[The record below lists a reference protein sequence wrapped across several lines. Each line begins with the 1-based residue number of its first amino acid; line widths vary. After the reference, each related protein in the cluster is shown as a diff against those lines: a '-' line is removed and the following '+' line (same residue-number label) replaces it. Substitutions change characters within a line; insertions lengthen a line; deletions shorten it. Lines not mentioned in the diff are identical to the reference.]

1 MPIIRIRKVLRK
13 TKGTSFTMGMAASQA
28 RLLTITARLADNELR
43 SQTINN
49 AKMRLSTQSSQ
60 ASENYINA
68 LNNATMKFSNYDVN
82 GEAVSQNLTFNALT
96 AYSSYN
102 TQYGLSNA
110 SGQLLVSESEAAMFK
125 NAGGNLNKYLQA
137 HGLEYTTTYF
147 ENVGA
152 MKNDAY
158 PSPFNNISVE
168 DLKSYYEQYSSFESS
183 LELQNFQESY
193 KDFVKE
199 TVNLNKAVSTA
210 MKSYFVNSPVDT
222 LNLGLDGDNITV
234 GNTYTITSSSIQA
247 FKDAFQGSNSN
258 NYNIDK
264 LKNEGLISETDYNSL
279 KAKID
284 NIKYTER
291 TMHNAD
297 GSDTDI
303 SGIQRADAIDLSAAE
318 DKDAGTITYTIDGD
332 VKIVVDKSTGKVKSC
347 EYTTGGQTTSESETN
362 SRTLGYAVKET
373 SIDKAIE
380 DGVSFK
386 DFVNNLYYNETID
399 SENSNSFF
407 SLTGD
412 GTEDSPYQVFEG
424 GIYNSTD
431 ASEVKKYYNDLA
443 DDIINS
449 IMNTV
454 NKEKFAQ
461 ILIDKAGTSNE
472 LDAMGIDLSAYI
484 PGLENVTL
492 AQQLTNYQTAK
503 DTFLDTIFDSTSKNQ
518 VVEDLQS
525 NKVISYIDENGETKQ
540 VTVTPENLTDIDFI
554 LQYLKQANLTQSE
567 SFNTI
572 IKEHIVETMIENNGT
587 PKYAWVD
594 SNDTSNKDNAD
605 TKAQWYTNMFKRMQQ
620 GYKAIENGLA
630 SSSQWMEYALESGI
644 VTLEQVDKSYNW
656 NSLDYKSCTKITEET
671 DDAAV
676 TKAEAEYNRAMNDI
690 EAKDNIY
697 DIELKNIDT
706 EHTSLQTEYDS
717 IKNVISKNIDRTFK
731 FNQSA

>member
-1 MPIIRIRKVLRK
+1 
-13 TKGTSFTMGMAASQA
+13 MGMAASQA

-102 TQYGLSNA
+102 TQYGLANA

-147 ENVGA
+147 ENIGA

-158 PSPFNNISVE
+158 PTPFNNISVE

-183 LELQNFQESY
+183 LELQNFQSSY
-193 KDFVKE
+193 KAFIKE
-199 TVNLNKAVSTA
+199 TANLNKAVSTA
-210 MKSYFVNSPVDT
+210 LKSYLVNSPVDT

-234 GNTYTITSSSIQA
+234 GNTYTITSSSIEA
-247 FKDAFQGSNSN
+247 FKNAFKGTNSN

-264 LKNEGLISETDYNSL
+264 LKNDGLISETDYKSL
-279 KAKID
+279 EAKIN

-297 GSDTDI
+297 GSDSEI
-303 SGIQRADAIDLSAAE
+303 KGIQRADAIDLSSTE

-332 VKIVVDKSTGKVKSC
+332 IQIVVDKATGNVKSC
-347 EYTTGGQTTSESETN
+347 EYTSGGQTSSESKTNEEGSIETTS
-362 SRTLGYAVKET
+362 SRTLGYAVNGT

-386 DFVNNLYYNETID
+386 NFVNNLYYNETVD
-399 SENSNSFF
+399 SETSNSFF

-412 GTEDSPYQVFEG
+412 GTEESPYQAFEG

-431 ASEVKKYYNDLA
+431 VSEVKKYYNDLA

-449 IMNTV
+449 IMNSI

-461 ILIDKAGTSNE
+461 ILIDKAGKSNE
-472 LDAMGIDLSAYI
+472 LKDMGIDLKAYI

-503 DTFLDTIFDSTSKNQ
+503 DTFLDTIFDGESKNQ

-525 NKVISYIDENGETKQ
+525 NKVISYIDENGNEQK

-554 LQYLKQANLTQSE
+554 LQYLKQSNLTQSN

-572 IKEHIVETMIENNGT
+572 IKQHIVETMIENNGT
-587 PKYAWVD
+587 PKYAWVV
-594 SNDTSNKDNAD
+594 SNDTSNKDNAN
-605 TKAQWYTNMFKRMQQ
+605 TKAQWYTNLFKRMQQ

-706 EHTSLQTEYDS
+706 EHTSLQTEYDV
-717 IKNVISKNIDRTFK
+717 IKGVISKNIDRTFK

>member
-1 MPIIRIRKVLRK
+1 
-13 TKGTSFTMGMAASQA
+13 MGMAASQA

-102 TQYGLSNA
+102 TQYGLANA

-147 ENVGA
+147 ENIGA

-158 PSPFNNISVE
+158 PTPFNNISVE

-183 LELQNFQESY
+183 LELQNFQSSY
-193 KDFVKE
+193 KAFIKE
-199 TVNLNKAVSTA
+199 TANLNKAVSTA
-210 MKSYFVNSPVDT
+210 LKSYLVNSPVDT

-234 GNTYTITSSSIQA
+234 GNTYTITSSSIEA
-247 FKDAFQGSNSN
+247 FKNAFKGTNSN
-258 NYNIDK
+258 NYNIGK
-264 LKNEGLISETDYNSL
+264 LKNEGLISETDYKSL
-279 KAKID
+279 EAKI
-284 NIKYTER
+284 NSINYTER
-291 TMHNAD
+291 TMYNAD
-297 GSDTDI
+297 GSDPKTI

-318 DKDAGTITYTIDGD
+318 DTKAGTITYTIDGD

-347 EYTTGGQTTSESETN
+347 EYTTGGQTASESETN
-362 SRTLGYAVKET
+362 SRTLGYAGEEK
-373 SIDKAIE
+373 SIDDAIKKE
-380 DGVSFK
+380 NGVSFK
-386 DFVNNLYYNETID
+386 DFVNNLYYTETVD
-399 SENSNSFF
+399 SETSNSFF

-412 GTEDSPYQVFEG
+412 GTEESPYQAFEG
-424 GIYNSTD
+424 GIVNSTD
-431 ASEVKKYYNDLA
+431 TSKVKEFYNDLA

-449 IMNTV
+449 IMNSV

-461 ILIDKAGTSNE
+461 ILIDKAGKSNDGKYNE
-472 LDAMGIDLSAYI
+472 LKDMGIDLKAYI

-503 DTFLDTIFDSTSKNQ
+503 DTFLDTIFDSESKNQ

-525 NKVISYIDENGETKQ
+525 NKVISYIDENGKEQK

-554 LQYLKQANLTQSE
+554 LQYLKQSNLTQSN

-572 IKEHIVETMIENNGT
+572 IKQHIVETMIENNGT

-605 TKAQWYTNMFKRMQQ
+605 TKAQWYTNLFKRMQQ

-706 EHTSLQTEYDS
+706 EHTSLQTEYDV
-717 IKNVISKNIDRTFK
+717 IKGVISKNIDRTFK

>member
-1 MPIIRIRKVLRK
+1 
-13 TKGTSFTMGMAASQA
+13 MGMAASQA

-102 TQYGLSNA
+102 TQYGLANA

-147 ENVGA
+147 ENIGA

-158 PSPFNNISVE
+158 PTPFNNISVE

-183 LELQNFQESY
+183 LELQNFQSSY
-193 KDFVKE
+193 KAFIKE
-199 TVNLNKAVSTA
+199 TANLNKAVSTA
-210 MKSYFVNSPVDT
+210 LKSYLVNSPVDT

-234 GNTYTITSSSIQA
+234 GNTYTITSSSIESFKNA
-247 FKDAFQGSNSN
+247 FIGTNSN

-264 LKNEGLISETDYNSL
+264 LKNEGLISETDYKSL
-279 KAKID
+279 EAKIN

-297 GSDTDI
+297 GSDSEI
-303 SGIQRADAIDLSAAE
+303 KGIQRADAIDLSSTE

-332 VKIVVDKSTGKVKSC
+332 IQIVVDKATGNVKSC
-347 EYTTGGQTTSESETN
+347 EYTTGGQTSSESKTNEEGSIETTS
-362 SRTLGYAVKET
+362 SRTLGYAVNGT

-386 DFVNNLYYNETID
+386 NFVNNLYYNETVD
-399 SENSNSFF
+399 SETSNSFF

-412 GTEDSPYQVFEG
+412 GTEESPYQAFEG

-431 ASEVKKYYNDLA
+431 ASEVKKYYDDLA

-449 IMNTV
+449 IMNSI

-461 ILIDKAGTSNE
+461 ILIDKAGNSNE
-472 LDAMGIDLSAYI
+472 LEDMGIDLKAYI

-492 AQQLTNYQTAK
+492 AQQLRNYQTAK
-503 DTFLDTIFDSTSKNQ
+503 DTFLNTIFDGESKNQ

-525 NKVISYIDENGETKQ
+525 NKVISYIDENGKEQK

-554 LQYLKQANLTQSE
+554 LQYLKQSNLTQSN

-572 IKEHIVETMIENNGT
+572 IKQHIVETMIENNGT

-594 SNDTSNKDNAD
+594 SNDTSNKDNAN
-605 TKAQWYTNMFKRMQQ
+605 TKAQWYTNLFKRMQQ

-676 TKAEAEYNRAMNDI
+676 TKAEAEYNRTMNDI

-706 EHTSLQTEYDS
+706 EHTSLQTEYDV
-717 IKNVISKNIDRTFK
+717 IKGVISKNIDRTFK

>member
-1 MPIIRIRKVLRK
+1 
-13 TKGTSFTMGMAASQA
+13 MGMAASQA

-102 TQYGLSNA
+102 TQYGLANA

-147 ENVGA
+147 ENIGA

-158 PSPFNNISVE
+158 PTPFNNISVE

-183 LELQNFQESY
+183 LELQNFQSSY
-193 KDFVKE
+193 KAFIKE
-199 TVNLNKAVSTA
+199 TANLNKAVSTA
-210 MKSYFVNSPVDT
+210 LKSYLVNSPVDT

-234 GNTYTITSSSIQA
+234 GNTYTITSSSIEA
-247 FKDAFQGSNSN
+247 FKNAFKGTNSN

-264 LKNEGLISETDYNSL
+264 LKNDGLISETDYKSL
-279 KAKID
+279 EAKIKSI
-284 NIKYTER
+284 NYTER

-297 GSDTDI
+297 GSDSEI
-303 SGIQRADAIDLSAAE
+303 KGIQRADAIDLSSTE

-332 VKIVVDKSTGKVKSC
+332 IQIVVDKATGNVRSC
-347 EYTTGGQTTSESETN
+347 EYTTGGQSSSESKTNEEGAIETTS
-362 SRTLGYAVKET
+362 SRTLGYAVNGT

-386 DFVNNLYYNETID
+386 NFVNNLYYNETVD
-399 SENSNSFF
+399 SETSNSFF

-412 GTEDSPYQVFEG
+412 GTEESPYQAFEG

-449 IMNTV
+449 IMNSI

-461 ILIDKAGTSNE
+461 ILIDKAGKSNE
-472 LDAMGIDLSAYI
+472 LKDMGIDLKAYI

-503 DTFLDTIFDSTSKNQ
+503 DTFLDTIFDGESKNQ

-525 NKVISYIDENGETKQ
+525 NKVISYIDENGETKK

-554 LQYLKQANLTQSE
+554 LQYLKQSNLTQSN

-572 IKEHIVETMIENNGT
+572 IKQHIVETMIKNNGT

-594 SNDTSNKDNAD
+594 SNDTSNKDNAN
-605 TKAQWYTNMFKRMQQ
+605 TKAQWYTNLFKRMQQ

-630 SSSQWMEYALESGI
+630 TSSQWMEYALESGI

-706 EHTSLQTEYDS
+706 EHTSLQTEYDV
-717 IKNVISKNIDRTFK
+717 IKGVISKNIDRTFK

>member
-1 MPIIRIRKVLRK
+1 
-13 TKGTSFTMGMAASQA
+13 MGMAASQA

-102 TQYGLSNA
+102 TQYGLANA

-147 ENVGA
+147 ENIGA

-158 PSPFNNISVE
+158 PTPFNNISVE

-183 LELQNFQESY
+183 LELQNFQSSY
-193 KDFVKE
+193 KDFIKE
-199 TVNLNKAVSTA
+199 TANLNKAVSTA
-210 MKSYFVNSPVDT
+210 LKSYLVNGTDS
-222 LNLGLDGDNITV
+222 LDLVVKNDD
-234 GNTYTITSSSIQA
+234 IQFNVPDEAPIKFGINKDDIESFKNA
-247 FKDAFQGSNSN
+247 FKGTNSN
-258 NYNIDK
+258 NYNIVK
-264 LKNEGLISETDYNSL
+264 LKNEGLISETDYKSL
-279 KAKID
+279 KAKIN

-291 TMHNAD
+291 TMHNA
-297 GSDTDI
+297 GDTDPTTVK
-303 SGIQRADAIDLSAAE
+303 GIQRADAIDLSAAE
-318 DKDAGTITYTIDGD
+318 DTKAGTITYTIDGD

-347 EYTTGGQTTSESETN
+347 EYTTGGQTVSESDTN
-362 SRTLGYAVKET
+362 KRTLGYAGEEK
-373 SIDKAIE
+373 SIDDAIKKE
-380 DGVSFK
+380 NGVSFK
-386 DFVNNLYYNETID
+386 DFVNNLYYTETVD
-399 SENSNSFF
+399 SETSNSFF

-412 GTEDSPYQVFEG
+412 GTEESPYQAFEG
-424 GIYNSTD
+424 GIVNSTD
-431 ASEVKKYYNDLA
+431 TSKVKEFYNDLA
-443 DDIINS
+443 DEIINS
-449 IMNTV
+449 IMNSV

-461 ILIDKAGTSNE
+461 ILIDKAGKSNDGKYNE
-472 LDAMGIDLSAYI
+472 LKDMGIDLKAYI

-503 DTFLDTIFDSTSKNQ
+503 DTFLDTIFDSESKNQ

-554 LQYLKQANLTQSE
+554 LQYLKQSNLTQSN

-572 IKEHIVETMIENNGT
+572 IKQHIVETMIENNGT

-605 TKAQWYTNMFKRMQQ
+605 TKAQWYTNLFKRMQQ

-706 EHTSLQTEYDS
+706 EHTSLQTEYDV
-717 IKNVISKNIDRTFK
+717 IKGVISKNIDRTFK

>member
-1 MPIIRIRKVLRK
+1 
-13 TKGTSFTMGMAASQA
+13 MGMAASQA

-102 TQYGLSNA
+102 TQYGLANA

-147 ENVGA
+147 ENIGA

-158 PSPFNNISVE
+158 PTPFNNISVE

-183 LELQNFQESY
+183 LELQNFQSSY
-193 KDFVKE
+193 KDFIKE
-199 TVNLNKAVSTA
+199 TANLNKAVSTA

-222 LNLGLDGDNITV
+222 LNLGLDKDNNLTV
-234 GNTYTITSSSIQA
+234 GNTYTITSSSIDA
-247 FKDAFQGSNSN
+247 FKNAFIGTNSN
-258 NYNIDK
+258 NYNIVK
-264 LKNEGLISETDYNSL
+264 LKNEGLISETDYKSL
-279 KAKID
+279 EAKIN

-291 TMHNAD
+291 TMHTAD
-297 GSDTDI
+297 GDDVDVN
-303 SGIQRADAIDLSAAE
+303 GIQRADAIDLSAAE
-318 DKDAGTITYTIDGD
+318 DTKSGTITYTIDGD
-332 VKIVVDKSTGKVKSC
+332 IQIVVDKSTGKVKSC
-347 EYTTGGQTTSESETN
+347 EYTTGGQTVSESDTN
-362 SRTLGYAVKET
+362 KRTLGYAGEEK
-373 SIDKAIE
+373 SIDDAIKKE
-380 DGVSFK
+380 NGVSFK
-386 DFVNNLYYNETID
+386 DFVNNLYYTETVD
-399 SENSNSFF
+399 SETSNSFF

-412 GTEDSPYQVFEG
+412 GTEESPYQAFEG
-424 GIYNSTD
+424 GIVNSTD
-431 ASEVKKYYNDLA
+431 TSKVKEFYKDLA

-449 IMNTV
+449 IMNSV

-461 ILIDKAGTSNE
+461 ILIDKAGKSTDGKYNE
-472 LDAMGIDLSAYI
+472 LKDMGIDLKAYI

-503 DTFLDTIFDSTSKNQ
+503 DTFLDTIFDSESKNQ

-554 LQYLKQANLTQSE
+554 LQYLKQSNLTQSN

-572 IKEHIVETMIENNGT
+572 IKQHIVETMIENNGT

-594 SNDTSNKDNAD
+594 SNDTSNKDNAN
-605 TKAQWYTNMFKRMQQ
+605 TKAQWYTNLFKRMQQ

-676 TKAEAEYNRAMNDI
+676 TKAEAEYNRTMNDI

-706 EHTSLQTEYDS
+706 EHTSLQTEYDV
-717 IKNVISKNIDRTFK
+717 IKGVISKNIDRTFK

>member
-1 MPIIRIRKVLRK
+1 
-13 TKGTSFTMGMAASQA
+13 MGMAASQA

-102 TQYGLSNA
+102 TQYGLANA

-147 ENVGA
+147 ENIGA

-158 PSPFNNISVE
+158 PTPFNNISVE

-183 LELQNFQESY
+183 LELQNFQSSY
-193 KDFVKE
+193 KAFIKE
-199 TVNLNKAVSTA
+199 TANLNKAVSTA
-210 MKSYFVNSPVDT
+210 LKSYLVNSPVDT

-234 GNTYTITSSSIQA
+234 GNTYTITSSSIEA
-247 FKDAFQGSNSN
+247 FKNAFKGTNSN
-258 NYNIDK
+258 NYNIVK
-264 LKNEGLISETDYNSL
+264 LKNEGLISETDYKSL
-279 KAKID
+279 EAKIN
-284 NIKYTER
+284 NIKYSSR

-297 GSDTDI
+297 GTDTTVN
-303 SGIQRADAIDLSAAE
+303 GIQRADAIDLSAAE
-318 DKDAGTITYTIDGD
+318 DTTAGTITYTIDGD

-347 EYTTGGQTTSESETN
+347 EYTTGGQTSSESETN
-362 SRTLGYAVKET
+362 SRTLGYAGEEK
-373 SIDKAIE
+373 SIDDAIKKE
-380 DGVSFK
+380 NGVSFK
-386 DFVNNLYYNETID
+386 DFVNNLYYTETVD
-399 SENSNSFF
+399 SETSNSFF

-412 GTEDSPYQVFEG
+412 GTEESPYQAFEG
-424 GIYNSTD
+424 GIVNSTD
-431 ASEVKKYYNDLA
+431 TSKVKEFYNDLA

-449 IMNTV
+449 IMNSV

-461 ILIDKAGTSNE
+461 ILIDKAGKSNDGKYNE
-472 LDAMGIDLSAYI
+472 LKDMGIDLKAYI

-503 DTFLDTIFDSTSKNQ
+503 DTFLDTIFDSESKNQ

-554 LQYLKQANLTQSE
+554 LQYLKQSNLTQSN

-572 IKEHIVETMIENNGT
+572 IKQHIVETMIENNGT

-594 SNDTSNKDNAD
+594 SNDTSNKDNAN
-605 TKAQWYTNMFKRMQQ
+605 TKAQWYTNLFKRMQQ

-706 EHTSLQTEYDS
+706 EHTSLQTEYDV
-717 IKNVISKNIDRTFK
+717 IKGVISKNIDRTFK

>member
-1 MPIIRIRKVLRK
+1 
-13 TKGTSFTMGMAASQA
+13 MGMAASQA

-43 SQTINN
+43 SQAINN

-102 TQYGLSNA
+102 TQYGLANA

-147 ENVGA
+147 ENIGA

-158 PSPFNNISVE
+158 PTPFNNISVE

-183 LELQNFQESY
+183 LELQNFQSSY
-193 KDFVKE
+193 KAFIKE
-199 TVNLNKAVSTA
+199 TANLNKAVSTA
-210 MKSYFVNSPVDT
+210 LKSYLVNSPVDT

-234 GNTYTITSSSIQA
+234 GNTYTITSSSIEA
-247 FKDAFQGSNSN
+247 FKNAFKGTNSN
-258 NYNIDK
+258 NYNIVK
-264 LKNEGLISETDYNSL
+264 LKNEGLISETDYKSL
-279 KAKID
+279 EAKIN
-284 NIKYTER
+284 NIKYSSR

-297 GSDTDI
+297 GTDTTVN
-303 SGIQRADAIDLSAAE
+303 GIQRADAIDLSAAE
-318 DKDAGTITYTIDGD
+318 DTTAGTITYTIDGD

-347 EYTTGGQTTSESETN
+347 EYTTGGQTASESETN
-362 SRTLGYAVKET
+362 SRTLGYAGEEK
-373 SIDKAIE
+373 SIDDAIKKE
-380 DGVSFK
+380 NGVSFK
-386 DFVNNLYYNETID
+386 DFVNNLYYTETVD
-399 SENSNSFF
+399 SETSNSFF

-412 GTEDSPYQVFEG
+412 GTEESPYQAFEG
-424 GIYNSTD
+424 GIVNSTD
-431 ASEVKKYYNDLA
+431 TSKVKEFYNDLA

-449 IMNTV
+449 IMNSV

-461 ILIDKAGTSNE
+461 ILIDKAGKSNDGKYNE
-472 LDAMGIDLSAYI
+472 LKDMGIDLKAYI

-503 DTFLDTIFDSTSKNQ
+503 DTFLDTIFDSESKNQ

-554 LQYLKQANLTQSE
+554 LQYLKQSNLTQSN

-572 IKEHIVETMIENNGT
+572 IKQHIVETMIENNGT

-605 TKAQWYTNMFKRMQQ
+605 TKAQWYTNLFKRMQQ

-706 EHTSLQTEYDS
+706 EHTSLQTEYDV
-717 IKNVISKNIDRTFK
+717 IKGVISKNIDRTFK

>member
-1 MPIIRIRKVLRK
+1 
-13 TKGTSFTMGMAASQA
+13 MGMAASQA

-102 TQYGLSNA
+102 TQYGLANA

-183 LELQNFQESY
+183 LELQNFQSSY

-199 TVNLNKAVSTA
+199 TANLNKAVSTA
-210 MKSYFVNSPVDT
+210 LKSYLVNGTDS
-222 LNLGLDGDNITV
+222 LDLVVKNDD
-234 GNTYTITSSSIQA
+234 IQFNVPDEAPIKFGINKDDIESFKNA
-247 FKDAFQGSNSN
+247 FKGTNSN
-258 NYNIDK
+258 NYNIVK
-264 LKNEGLISETDYNSL
+264 LKNEGLISETDYKSL
-279 KAKID
+279 EAKIN
-284 NIKYTER
+284 NIKYSSR

-297 GSDTDI
+297 GTDPTVN
-303 SGIQRADAIDLSAAE
+303 GIQRADAIDLSAAE
-318 DKDAGTITYTIDGD
+318 DTTAGTITYTIDGD

-347 EYTTGGQTTSESETN
+347 EYTTGGQTASESETN
-362 SRTLGYAVKET
+362 SRTLGYAGEEK
-373 SIDKAIE
+373 SIDDAIKKE
-380 DGVSFK
+380 NGVSFK
-386 DFVNNLYYNETID
+386 DFVNNLYYTETVD
-399 SENSNSFF
+399 SKTSNSFF

-412 GTEDSPYQVFEG
+412 GTEESPYQAFEG
-424 GIYNSTD
+424 GIVNSTD
-431 ASEVKKYYNDLA
+431 TSKVKEFYNDLA

-449 IMNTV
+449 IMNSV

-461 ILIDKAGTSNE
+461 ILIDKAGKSNDGKYNE
-472 LDAMGIDLSAYI
+472 LKDMGIDLKAYI

-503 DTFLDTIFDSTSKNQ
+503 DTFLDTIFDSESKNQ

-554 LQYLKQANLTQSE
+554 LQYLKQSNLTQSN

-572 IKEHIVETMIENNGT
+572 IKQHIVETMIENNGT

-605 TKAQWYTNMFKRMQQ
+605 TKAQWYTNLFKRMQQ

-706 EHTSLQTEYDS
+706 EHTSLQTEYDV
-717 IKNVISKNIDRTFK
+717 IKGVISKNIDRTFK

>member
-1 MPIIRIRKVLRK
+1 
-13 TKGTSFTMGMAASQA
+13 MGMAASQA

-102 TQYGLSNA
+102 TQYGLANA

-147 ENVGA
+147 ENIGA

-199 TVNLNKAVSTA
+199 TANLNKAVNTA
-210 MKSYFVNSPVDT
+210 LKSYLVNGTDS
-222 LNLGLDGDNITV
+222 LDLVVKNDD
-234 GNTYTITSSSIQA
+234 IQFNVPDEAPIKFGINKDDIESFKNA
-247 FKDAFQGSNSN
+247 FKGTNSN
-258 NYNIDK
+258 NYNIVK
-264 LKNEGLISETDYNSL
+264 LKNEGLISETDYKSL
-279 KAKID
+279 EAKIN

-291 TMHNAD
+291 TMHNA
-297 GSDTDI
+297 GDTDPTTVK
-303 SGIQRADAIDLSAAE
+303 GIQRADAIDLSAAE
-318 DKDAGTITYTIDGD
+318 DTKAGTITYTIDGD

-347 EYTTGGQTTSESETN
+347 EYTTGGQTVSESDTN
-362 SRTLGYAVKET
+362 KRTLGYAGEEK
-373 SIDKAIE
+373 SIDDAIKKE
-380 DGVSFK
+380 NGVSFK
-386 DFVNNLYYNETID
+386 DFVNNLYYTETVD
-399 SENSNSFF
+399 SETSNSFF

-412 GTEDSPYQVFEG
+412 GTEESPYQAFEG
-424 GIYNSTD
+424 GIVNSTD
-431 ASEVKKYYNDLA
+431 TSKVKEFYNDLA
-443 DDIINS
+443 DEIINS
-449 IMNTV
+449 IMNSV

-461 ILIDKAGTSNE
+461 ILIDKAGKSDDGKFNE
-472 LDAMGIDLSAYI
+472 LKDMGINLDAYI

-503 DTFLDTIFDSTSKNQ
+503 DTFLDTIFDSESKNQ

-554 LQYLKQANLTQSE
+554 LQYLKQSNLTQSN

-572 IKEHIVETMIENNGT
+572 IKQHIVETMIENNGT

-605 TKAQWYTNMFKRMQQ
+605 TKAQWYTNLFKRMQQ

-706 EHTSLQTEYDS
+706 EHTSLQTEYDV
-717 IKNVISKNIDRTFK
+717 IKGVISKNIDRTFK

>member
-1 MPIIRIRKVLRK
+1 
-13 TKGTSFTMGMAASQA
+13 MGMAASQA

-102 TQYGLSNA
+102 TQYGLANA

-147 ENVGA
+147 ENIGA

-158 PSPFNNISVE
+158 PTPFNNISVE

-183 LELQNFQESY
+183 LELQNFQSSY
-193 KDFVKE
+193 KAFIKE
-199 TVNLNKAVSTA
+199 TANLNKAVSTA
-210 MKSYFVNSPVDT
+210 LKSYLVNSPVDT

-234 GNTYTITSSSIQA
+234 GNTYTITSSSIESFKNA
-247 FKDAFQGSNSN
+247 FKGTNSN

-264 LKNEGLISETDYNSL
+264 LKNDGLISETDYKSL
-279 KAKID
+279 EAKIN

-297 GSDTDI
+297 GSDSEI
-303 SGIQRADAIDLSAAE
+303 KGIQRADAIDLSSTE

-332 VKIVVDKSTGKVKSC
+332 IQIVVDKATGNVKSC
-347 EYTTGGQTTSESETN
+347 EYTTGGQSSSESKTNEEGAIETTS
-362 SRTLGYAVKET
+362 SRTLGYAVNGT

-386 DFVNNLYYNETID
+386 NFVNNLYYNETVD
-399 SENSNSFF
+399 SETSNSFF

-412 GTEDSPYQVFEG
+412 GTEESPYQAFEG

-449 IMNTV
+449 IMNSI

-461 ILIDKAGTSNE
+461 ILIDKAGKSNE
-472 LDAMGIDLSAYI
+472 LKDMGIDLKAYI

-503 DTFLDTIFDSTSKNQ
+503 DTFLDTIFDGESKNQ

-525 NKVISYIDENGETKQ
+525 NKVISYIDENGNEQK

-554 LQYLKQANLTQSE
+554 LQYLKQSNLTQSN

-572 IKEHIVETMIENNGT
+572 IKQHIVETMIKNNGT

-594 SNDTSNKDNAD
+594 SNDTSNKDNAN
-605 TKAQWYTNMFKRMQQ
+605 TKAQWYTNLFKRMQQ

-706 EHTSLQTEYDS
+706 EHTSLQTEYDV
-717 IKNVISKNIDRTFK
+717 IKGVISKNIDRTFK

>member
-1 MPIIRIRKVLRK
+1 
-13 TKGTSFTMGMAASQA
+13 MGMAASQA

-102 TQYGLSNA
+102 TQYGLANA

-147 ENVGA
+147 ENIGA

-158 PSPFNNISVE
+158 PTPFNNISVE

-183 LELQNFQESY
+183 LELQNFQSSY
-193 KDFVKE
+193 KAFIKE
-199 TVNLNKAVSTA
+199 TANLNKAVSTA
-210 MKSYFVNSPVDT
+210 LKSYLVNSPVDT

-234 GNTYTITSSSIQA
+234 GNTYTITSSSIDA
-247 FKDAFQGSNSN
+247 FKNAFKGTNSN
-258 NYNIDK
+258 NYNIGK
-264 LKNEGLISETDYNSL
+264 LKNEGLISETDYKSL
-279 KAKID
+279 EAKI
-284 NIKYTER
+284 NSINYTER
-291 TMHNAD
+291 TMYNAD
-297 GSDTDI
+297 GSDPKTI

-318 DKDAGTITYTIDGD
+318 DTKAGTITYTIDGD

-347 EYTTGGQTTSESETN
+347 EYTTGGQTASESETN
-362 SRTLGYAVKET
+362 SRTLGYAGEEK
-373 SIDKAIE
+373 SIDDAIKKE
-380 DGVSFK
+380 NGVSFK
-386 DFVNNLYYNETID
+386 DFVNNLYYTETVD
-399 SENSNSFF
+399 SETSNSFF

-412 GTEDSPYQVFEG
+412 GTEESPYQAFEG
-424 GIYNSTD
+424 GIVNSTD
-431 ASEVKKYYNDLA
+431 TSKVKEFYNDLA

-449 IMNTV
+449 IMNSV

-461 ILIDKAGTSNE
+461 ILIDKAGKSNDGKYNE
-472 LDAMGIDLSAYI
+472 LKDMGIDLKAYI

-503 DTFLDTIFDSTSKNQ
+503 DTFLDTIFDSESKNQ

-554 LQYLKQANLTQSE
+554 LQYLKQSNLTQSN

-572 IKEHIVETMIENNGT
+572 IKQHIVETMIENNGT

-605 TKAQWYTNMFKRMQQ
+605 TKAQWYTNLFKRMQQ

-706 EHTSLQTEYDS
+706 EHTSLQTEYDV
-717 IKNVISKNIDRTFK
+717 IKGVISKNIDRTFK

>member
-1 MPIIRIRKVLRK
+1 
-13 TKGTSFTMGMAASQA
+13 MGMAASQA

-102 TQYGLSNA
+102 TQYGLANA

-147 ENVGA
+147 ENIGA

-158 PSPFNNISVE
+158 PTPFNNISVE

-183 LELQNFQESY
+183 LELQNFQSSY
-193 KDFVKE
+193 KAFIKE
-199 TVNLNKAVSTA
+199 TANLNKAVSTA
-210 MKSYFVNSPVDT
+210 LKSYLVNSPEDT
-222 LNLGLDGDNITV
+222 LNLGLDKDNNLTV
-234 GNTYTITSSSIQA
+234 GNTYTITSSSIEA
-247 FKDAFQGSNSN
+247 FKNAFKGTNSN
-258 NYNIDK
+258 NYNIVK
-264 LKNEGLISETDYNSL
+264 LKNEGLISETDYKSL

-297 GSDTDI
+297 GTDTTTVN
-303 SGIQRADAIDLSAAE
+303 GIQRADAIDLSAAE
-318 DKDAGTITYTIDGD
+318 DTKAGTITYTIDGD

-347 EYTTGGQTTSESETN
+347 EYTTGGQTVSESDTN
-362 SRTLGYAVKET
+362 KRTLGYAGEEK
-373 SIDKAIE
+373 SIDDAIKKE
-380 DGVSFK
+380 NGVSFK
-386 DFVNNLYYNETID
+386 DFVNNLYYTETVD
-399 SENSNSFF
+399 SETSNSFF

-412 GTEDSPYQVFEG
+412 GTEKSPYQAFEG
-424 GIYNSTD
+424 GIVNSTD
-431 ASEVKKYYNDLA
+431 TSKVKEFYNDLA

-449 IMNTV
+449 IMNSV

-461 ILIDKAGTSNE
+461 ILIDKAGKSNDGKYNE
-472 LDAMGIDLSAYI
+472 LKDMGIDLKAYI

-503 DTFLDTIFDSTSKNQ
+503 DTFLDTIFDGESKNQ

-554 LQYLKQANLTQSE
+554 LQYLKQSNLTQSN

-572 IKEHIVETMIENNGT
+572 IKQHIVETMIENYGT

-605 TKAQWYTNMFKRMQQ
+605 TKAQWYTNLFKRMQQ

-706 EHTSLQTEYDS
+706 EHTSLQTEYDV
-717 IKNVISKNIDRTFK
+717 IKGVISKNIDRTFK

>member
-1 MPIIRIRKVLRK
+1 
-13 TKGTSFTMGMAASQA
+13 MGMAASQA

-102 TQYGLSNA
+102 TQYGLANA

-183 LELQNFQESY
+183 LELQNFQSSY

-199 TVNLNKAVSTA
+199 TANLNKAVSTA
-210 MKSYFVNSPVDT
+210 LKSYLVNGTDS
-222 LNLGLDGDNITV
+222 LDLVVKNDD
-234 GNTYTITSSSIQA
+234 IQFNVPDEAPIKFGINKDDIESFKNA
-247 FKDAFQGSNSN
+247 FKGTNSN
-258 NYNIDK
+258 NYNIVK
-264 LKNEGLISETDYNSL
+264 LKNEGLISETDYKSL
-279 KAKID
+279 EAKIN

-291 TMHNAD
+291 TMHNA
-297 GSDTDI
+297 GDTDPTTVK
-303 SGIQRADAIDLSAAE
+303 GIQRADAIDLSAAE
-318 DKDAGTITYTIDGD
+318 DTKAGTITYTIDGD

-347 EYTTGGQTTSESETN
+347 EYTTGGQTVSESDTN
-362 SRTLGYAVKET
+362 KRTLGYAGEEK
-373 SIDKAIE
+373 SIDDAIKKE
-380 DGVSFK
+380 NGVSFK
-386 DFVNNLYYNETID
+386 DFVNNLYYTETVD
-399 SENSNSFF
+399 SETSNSFF

-412 GTEDSPYQVFEG
+412 GTEKSPYQAFEG
-424 GIYNSTD
+424 GIVNSTD
-431 ASEVKKYYNDLA
+431 TSKVKEFYNDLA
-443 DDIINS
+443 DEIINS
-449 IMNTV
+449 IMNSV

-461 ILIDKAGTSNE
+461 ILIDKAGKSDDGKFNE
-472 LDAMGIDLSAYI
+472 LKDMGINLDAYI

-503 DTFLDTIFDSTSKNQ
+503 DTFLDTIFDSESKNQ

-554 LQYLKQANLTQSE
+554 LQYLKQSNLTQSN

-572 IKEHIVETMIENNGT
+572 IKQHIVETMIENNGT

-605 TKAQWYTNMFKRMQQ
+605 TKAQWYTNLFKRMQQ

-706 EHTSLQTEYDS
+706 EHTSLQTEYDV
-717 IKNVISKNIDRTFK
+717 IKGVISKNIDRTFK

>member
-1 MPIIRIRKVLRK
+1 
-13 TKGTSFTMGMAASQA
+13 MGMAASQA

-102 TQYGLSNA
+102 TQYGLANA

-147 ENVGA
+147 ENIGA

-158 PSPFNNISVE
+158 PTPFNNISVE

-183 LELQNFQESY
+183 LELQNFQSSY
-193 KDFVKE
+193 KDFIKE
-199 TVNLNKAVSTA
+199 TANLNKAVSTA
-210 MKSYFVNSPVDT
+210 LKSYLVNGTDS
-222 LNLGLDGDNITV
+222 LDLVVKNDD
-234 GNTYTITSSSIQA
+234 IQFNVPDEAPIKFGINKDDIAA
-247 FKDAFQGSNSN
+247 FKNAFKGTNSN
-258 NYNIDK
+258 NYNIVK
-264 LKNEGLISETDYNSL
+264 LKNEGLISETDYKSL
-279 KAKID
+279 EAKIN

-291 TMHNAD
+291 TMHDAD
-297 GSDTDI
+297 GNDTTVN
-303 SGIQRADAIDLSAAE
+303 GIQRADAIDLSAAE
-318 DKDAGTITYTIDGD
+318 DTKAGTITYTIDGD

-347 EYTTGGQTTSESETN
+347 EYTTGGQTVSESDTN
-362 SRTLGYAVKET
+362 KRTLGYAGEEK
-373 SIDKAIE
+373 SIDDAIKKE
-380 DGVSFK
+380 NGVSFK
-386 DFVNNLYYNETID
+386 DFVNNLYYTETVD
-399 SENSNSFF
+399 SETSNTFF

-412 GTEDSPYQVFEG
+412 GTEKSPYQAFEG
-424 GIYNSTD
+424 GIVNSTD
-431 ASEVKKYYNDLA
+431 TSKVKEFYNDLA
-443 DDIINS
+443 DEIINS
-449 IMNTV
+449 IMNRV

-461 ILIDKAGTSNE
+461 ILIDKAGKSNDGKFNE
-472 LDAMGIDLSAYI
+472 LKDMGIDLKAYI

-503 DTFLDTIFDSTSKNQ
+503 DTFLDTIFDSESKNQ

-554 LQYLKQANLTQSE
+554 LQYLKQSNLTQSN

-572 IKEHIVETMIENNGT
+572 IKQHIVETMIENNGT

-605 TKAQWYTNMFKRMQQ
+605 TKAQWYTNLFKRMQQ

-706 EHTSLQTEYDS
+706 EHTSLQTEYDV
-717 IKNVISKNIDRTFK
+717 IKGVISKNIDRTFK

>member
-1 MPIIRIRKVLRK
+1 
-13 TKGTSFTMGMAASQA
+13 MGMAASQA

-102 TQYGLSNA
+102 TQYGLANA

-147 ENVGA
+147 ENIGA

-158 PSPFNNISVE
+158 PTPFNNISVE

-183 LELQNFQESY
+183 LELQNFQSSY
-193 KDFVKE
+193 KAFIKE
-199 TVNLNKAVSTA
+199 TANLNKAVNTA
-210 MKSYFVNSPVDT
+210 LKSYLVNSPVDT

-234 GNTYTITSSSIQA
+234 GNTYTITSSSIEA
-247 FKDAFQGSNSN
+247 FKNAFKGTNSN
-258 NYNIDK
+258 NYNIVK
-264 LKNEGLISETDYNSL
+264 LKNEGLISETDYKSL
-279 KAKID
+279 EAKIN
-284 NIKYTER
+284 NIKYSSR

-297 GSDTDI
+297 GTDTTVN
-303 SGIQRADAIDLSAAE
+303 GIQRADAIDLSAAE
-318 DKDAGTITYTIDGD
+318 DTTAGTITYTIDGD

-347 EYTTGGQTTSESETN
+347 EYTTGGQTASESETN
-362 SRTLGYAVKET
+362 SRTLGYAGEEK
-373 SIDKAIE
+373 SIDDAIKKE
-380 DGVSFK
+380 NGVSFK
-386 DFVNNLYYNETID
+386 DFVNNLYYTETVD
-399 SENSNSFF
+399 SETSNSFF

-412 GTEDSPYQVFEG
+412 GTEESPYQAFEG
-424 GIYNSTD
+424 GIVNSTD
-431 ASEVKKYYNDLA
+431 TSKVKEFYNDLA

-449 IMNTV
+449 IMNSV

-461 ILIDKAGTSNE
+461 ILIDKAGKSNDGKYNE
-472 LDAMGIDLSAYI
+472 LKDMGIDLKAYI

-503 DTFLDTIFDSTSKNQ
+503 DTFLDTIFDSESKNQ

-554 LQYLKQANLTQSE
+554 LQYLKQSNLTQSN

-572 IKEHIVETMIENNGT
+572 IKQHIVETMIENNGT

-605 TKAQWYTNMFKRMQQ
+605 TKAQWYTNLFKRMQQ

-706 EHTSLQTEYDS
+706 EHTSLQTEYDV
-717 IKNVISKNIDRTFK
+717 IKGVISKNIDRTFK

>member
-1 MPIIRIRKVLRK
+1 
-13 TKGTSFTMGMAASQA
+13 MGMAASQA

-102 TQYGLSNA
+102 TQYGLANA

-147 ENVGA
+147 ENIGA

-158 PSPFNNISVE
+158 PTPFNNISVD

-183 LELQNFQESY
+183 LELQNFQSSY
-193 KDFVKE
+193 KAFIKE
-199 TVNLNKAVSTA
+199 TANLNKAVSTA
-210 MKSYFVNSPVDT
+210 LESYFVNSPVDT

-234 GNTYTITSSSIQA
+234 GNTYTITSSSIEA
-247 FKDAFQGSNSN
+247 FKNAFKVTNSN

-264 LKNEGLISETDYNSL
+264 LKNEGLISETDYKSL
-279 KAKID
+279 EAKI
-284 NIKYTER
+284 NSINYTER
-291 TMHNAD
+291 TMYNAD
-297 GSDTDI
+297 GSDSKI
-303 SGIQRADAIDLSAAE
+303 NGIQRADAIDLSAAE
-318 DKDAGTITYTIDGD
+318 DTKAGTITYTIDGD
-332 VKIVVDKSTGKVKSC
+332 IQIVVDKATGKVKSC
-347 EYTTGGQTTSESETN
+347 EYTTGGQTSSESKTNEEGSSETTS
-362 SRTLGYAVKET
+362 SRTLGYAQKET
-373 SIDKAIE
+373 SIDDAIKSI
-380 DGVSFK
+380 DDAIKKGVSFK
-386 DFVNNLYYNETID
+386 DFVNNLYYNETVD
-399 SENSNSFF
+399 SETSNSFF
-407 SLTGD
+407 ILTGD
-412 GTEDSPYQVFEG
+412 GTEKSPYQAFEG

-431 ASEVKKYYNDLA
+431 ASEVKKYYDDLA

-449 IMNTV
+449 IMNSI

-461 ILIDKAGTSNE
+461 ILIDKAGKSNE
-472 LDAMGIDLSAYI
+472 LKDMGIDLKAYI

-503 DTFLDTIFDSTSKNQ
+503 DTFLDTIFDGESKNQ

-525 NKVISYIDENGETKQ
+525 NKVISYIDENGNEQK

-554 LQYLKQANLTQSE
+554 LQYLKQSNLTQSN

-572 IKEHIVETMIENNGT
+572 IKQHIVETMIKNNGT

-594 SNDTSNKDNAD
+594 SNDTSNKDNAN
-605 TKAQWYTNMFKRMQQ
+605 TKAQWYTNLFKRMQQ

-706 EHTSLQTEYDS
+706 EHTSLQTEYDV
-717 IKNVISKNIDRTFK
+717 IKGVISKNIDRTFK

>member
-1 MPIIRIRKVLRK
+1 
-13 TKGTSFTMGMAASQA
+13 MGMAASQA

-102 TQYGLSNA
+102 TQYGLANA

-147 ENVGA
+147 ENIGA

-158 PSPFNNISVE
+158 PTPFNNISVE

-183 LELQNFQESY
+183 LELQNFQSSY
-193 KDFVKE
+193 KAFIKE
-199 TVNLNKAVSTA
+199 TANLNKAVSTA
-210 MKSYFVNSPVDT
+210 LKSYLVNSPVDT

-234 GNTYTITSSSIQA
+234 GNTYTITSSSIDA
-247 FKDAFQGSNSN
+247 FKNAFKGTNSN
-258 NYNIDK
+258 NYNIGK
-264 LKNEGLISETDYNSL
+264 LKNEGLISETDYKSL
-279 KAKID
+279 EAKIN

-291 TMHNAD
+291 TMYNAD
-297 GSDTDI
+297 GSDPKTI

-318 DKDAGTITYTIDGD
+318 DTKAGTITYTIDGD

-347 EYTTGGQTTSESETN
+347 EYTTGGQTASESETN
-362 SRTLGYAVKET
+362 SRTLGYAGEEK
-373 SIDKAIE
+373 SIDDAIKKE
-380 DGVSFK
+380 NGVSFK
-386 DFVNNLYYNETID
+386 DFVNNLYYTETVD
-399 SENSNSFF
+399 SETSNSFF

-412 GTEDSPYQVFEG
+412 GTEESPYQAFEG
-424 GIYNSTD
+424 GIVNSTD
-431 ASEVKKYYNDLA
+431 TSKVKEFYNDLA

-449 IMNTV
+449 IMNSV

-461 ILIDKAGTSNE
+461 ILIDKAGKSNDGKYNE
-472 LDAMGIDLSAYI
+472 LKDMGIDLKAYI

-503 DTFLDTIFDSTSKNQ
+503 DTFLDTIFDSESKNQ

-525 NKVISYIDENGETKQ
+525 NKVISYIDENGKEQK

-554 LQYLKQANLTQSE
+554 LQYLKQSNLTQSN

-572 IKEHIVETMIENNGT
+572 IKQHIVETMIENNGT

-605 TKAQWYTNMFKRMQQ
+605 TKAQWYTNLFKRMQQ

-706 EHTSLQTEYDS
+706 EHTSLQTEYDV
-717 IKNVISKNIDRTFK
+717 IKGVISKNIDRTFK

>member
-1 MPIIRIRKVLRK
+1 
-13 TKGTSFTMGMAASQA
+13 MGMAASQA

-102 TQYGLSNA
+102 TQYGLANA

-147 ENVGA
+147 ENIGA

-158 PSPFNNISVE
+158 PTPFNNISVE

-183 LELQNFQESY
+183 LELQNFQSSY
-193 KDFVKE
+193 KDFIKE
-199 TVNLNKAVSTA
+199 TANLNKAVSTA
-210 MKSYFVNSPVDT
+210 MKSFFVNSPVDT
-222 LNLGLDGDNITV
+222 LNLGLDKDNNLTV
-234 GNTYTITSSSIQA
+234 GNTYTITSSSIDA
-247 FKDAFQGSNSN
+247 FKNAFKGTNSN
-258 NYNIDK
+258 NYNIVK
-264 LKNEGLISETDYNSL
+264 LKNEGLISETDYKSL
-279 KAKID
+279 EAKIN

-297 GSDTDI
+297 GTDTTVN
-303 SGIQRADAIDLSAAE
+303 GIQRADAIDLSAAE
-318 DKDAGTITYTIDGD
+318 DTTAGTITYTIDGD

-347 EYTTGGQTTSESETN
+347 EYTTGGQTVSESDTN
-362 SRTLGYAVKET
+362 KRTLGYAGEEK
-373 SIDKAIE
+373 SIDDAIKKE
-380 DGVSFK
+380 NGVSFK
-386 DFVNNLYYNETID
+386 DFVNNLYYTETVD
-399 SENSNSFF
+399 SETSNSFF

-412 GTEDSPYQVFEG
+412 GTEESPYQAFEG
-424 GIYNSTD
+424 GIVNSTD
-431 ASEVKKYYNDLA
+431 TSKVKEFYNDLA

-449 IMNTV
+449 IMNSV

-461 ILIDKAGTSNE
+461 ILIDKAGKSNDGKFNE
-472 LDAMGIDLSAYI
+472 LKDMGIDLKAYI

-503 DTFLDTIFDSTSKNQ
+503 DTFLDTIFDGESKNQ

-525 NKVISYIDENGETKQ
+525 NKVISYIDENGETKK

-554 LQYLKQANLTQSE
+554 LQYLKQSNLTQSN

-572 IKEHIVETMIENNGT
+572 IKQHIVETMIENNGT

-594 SNDTSNKDNAD
+594 SNDTSNKDNAN
-605 TKAQWYTNMFKRMQQ
+605 TKAQWYTNLFKRMQQ

-706 EHTSLQTEYDS
+706 EHTSLQTEYDV
-717 IKNVISKNIDRTFK
+717 IKGVISKNIDRTFK

>member
-1 MPIIRIRKVLRK
+1 
-13 TKGTSFTMGMAASQA
+13 MGMAASQA

-102 TQYGLSNA
+102 TQYGLANA

-147 ENVGA
+147 ENIGA

-158 PSPFNNISVE
+158 PTPFNNISVE

-183 LELQNFQESY
+183 LELQNFQSSY
-193 KDFVKE
+193 KAFIKE
-199 TVNLNKAVSTA
+199 TANLNKAVSTA
-210 MKSYFVNSPVDT
+210 LKSYLVNSPEDT
-222 LNLGLDGDNITV
+222 LNLGLDKDNNLTV
-234 GNTYTITSSSIQA
+234 GNTYTITSSSIEA
-247 FKDAFQGSNSN
+247 FKNAFKGTNSN
-258 NYNIDK
+258 NYNIVK
-264 LKNEGLISETDYNSL
+264 LKNEGLISETDYKSL

-297 GSDTDI
+297 GTDTTTVN
-303 SGIQRADAIDLSAAE
+303 GIQRADAIDLSAAE
-318 DKDAGTITYTIDGD
+318 DTKAGTITYTIDGD

-347 EYTTGGQTTSESETN
+347 EYTTGGQTVSESDTN
-362 SRTLGYAVKET
+362 KRTLGYAGEEK
-373 SIDKAIE
+373 SIDDAIKKE
-380 DGVSFK
+380 NGVSFK
-386 DFVNNLYYNETID
+386 DFVNNLYYTETVD
-399 SENSNSFF
+399 SETSNSFF

-412 GTEDSPYQVFEG
+412 GTEKSPYQAFEG
-424 GIYNSTD
+424 GIVNSTD
-431 ASEVKKYYNDLA
+431 TSKVKEFYNDLA

-449 IMNTV
+449 IMNSV

-461 ILIDKAGTSNE
+461 ILIDKAGKSNDGKYNE
-472 LDAMGIDLSAYI
+472 LKDMGIDLKAYI

-503 DTFLDTIFDSTSKNQ
+503 DTFLDTIFDGESKNQ

-554 LQYLKQANLTQSE
+554 LQYLKQSNLTQSN

-572 IKEHIVETMIENNGT
+572 IKQHIVETMIKNNGT

-594 SNDTSNKDNAD
+594 SNDTSNKDNAN
-605 TKAQWYTNMFKRMQQ
+605 TKAQWYTNLFKRMQQ

-644 VTLEQVDKSYNW
+644 ITLEQVDKSYNW

-706 EHTSLQTEYDS
+706 EHTSLQTEYDV
-717 IKNVISKNIDRTFK
+717 IKGVISKNIDRTFK

>member
-1 MPIIRIRKVLRK
+1 
-13 TKGTSFTMGMAASQA
+13 MGMAASQA

-102 TQYGLSNA
+102 TQYGLANA

-147 ENVGA
+147 ENIGA

-158 PSPFNNISVE
+158 PTPFNNISVE

-183 LELQNFQESY
+183 LELQNFQSSY
-193 KDFVKE
+193 KAFIKE
-199 TVNLNKAVSTA
+199 TANLNKAVSTA
-210 MKSYFVNSPVDT
+210 LKSYLVNSPVDT

-234 GNTYTITSSSIQA
+234 GNTYTITSSSIEA
-247 FKDAFQGSNSN
+247 FKNAFKGTNSN
-258 NYNIDK
+258 NYNIVK
-264 LKNEGLISETDYNSL
+264 LKNEGLISETDYKSL
-279 KAKID
+279 EAKIN
-284 NIKYTER
+284 NIKYSSR

-297 GSDTDI
+297 GTDTTVN
-303 SGIQRADAIDLSAAE
+303 GIQRADAIDLSAAE
-318 DKDAGTITYTIDGD
+318 DTTAGTITYTIDGD

-347 EYTTGGQTTSESETN
+347 EYTTGGQTASESETN
-362 SRTLGYAVKET
+362 SRTLGYAGEEK
-373 SIDKAIE
+373 SIDDAIKKE
-380 DGVSFK
+380 NGVSFK
-386 DFVNNLYYNETID
+386 DFVNNLYYTETVD
-399 SENSNSFF
+399 SETSNSFF

-412 GTEDSPYQVFEG
+412 GTEESPYQAFEG
-424 GIYNSTD
+424 GIVNSTD
-431 ASEVKKYYNDLA
+431 TSKVKEFYNDLA

-449 IMNTV
+449 IMNSV

-461 ILIDKAGTSNE
+461 ILIDKAGKSNDGKYNE
-472 LDAMGIDLSAYI
+472 LKDMGIDLKAYI

-503 DTFLDTIFDSTSKNQ
+503 DTFLDTIFDSESKNQ

-554 LQYLKQANLTQSE
+554 LQYLKQSNLTQSN

-572 IKEHIVETMIENNGT
+572 IKQHIVETMIENNGT

-605 TKAQWYTNMFKRMQQ
+605 TKAQWYTNLFKRMQQ

-706 EHTSLQTEYDS
+706 EHTSLQTEYDV
-717 IKNVISKNIDRTFK
+717 IKGVISKNIDRTFK

>member
-1 MPIIRIRKVLRK
+1 
-13 TKGTSFTMGMAASQA
+13 MGMAASQA

-102 TQYGLSNA
+102 TQYGLANA

-147 ENVGA
+147 ENIGA

-158 PSPFNNISVE
+158 PTPFNNISVE

-183 LELQNFQESY
+183 LELQNFQSSY
-193 KDFVKE
+193 KAFIKE
-199 TVNLNKAVSTA
+199 TANLNKAVSTA
-210 MKSYFVNSPVDT
+210 LKSYLVNSPVDT

-234 GNTYTITSSSIQA
+234 GNTYTITSSSIDA
-247 FKDAFQGSNSN
+247 FKNAFKGTNSN

-264 LKNEGLISETDYNSL
+264 LKNDGLISETDYKSL
-279 KAKID
+279 KAKIN

-297 GSDTDI
+297 GSDSEI
-303 SGIQRADAIDLSAAE
+303 KGIQRADAIDLSAAE
-318 DKDAGTITYTIDGD
+318 DTKAGTITYTIDGD
-332 VKIVVDKSTGKVKSC
+332 IQIVVDKNTGKVKSC
-347 EYTTGGQTTSESETN
+347 EYTTGGQSVSESDTN
-362 SRTLGYAVKET
+362 KRTLGYAGEEK
-373 SIDKAIE
+373 SIDDAIKKE
-380 DGVSFK
+380 NGVSFK
-386 DFVNNLYYNETID
+386 DFVNNLYYTETVD
-399 SENSNSFF
+399 SETSNSFF
-407 SLTGD
+407 ILTGD
-412 GTEDSPYQVFEG
+412 GTEKSPYQAFEG

-431 ASEVKKYYNDLA
+431 ASEVKKYYDDLA

-449 IMNTV
+449 IMNSI

-461 ILIDKAGTSNE
+461 ILIDKAGKSNE
-472 LDAMGIDLSAYI
+472 LKDMGIDLKAYI

-503 DTFLDTIFDSTSKNQ
+503 DTFLDTIFDGESKNQ

-525 NKVISYIDENGETKQ
+525 NKVISYIDENGKEQK

-554 LQYLKQANLTQSE
+554 LQYLKQSNLTQSN

-572 IKEHIVETMIENNGT
+572 IKQHIVETMIENNGT

-605 TKAQWYTNMFKRMQQ
+605 TKAQWYTNLFKRMQQ

-706 EHTSLQTEYDS
+706 EHTSLQTEYDV
-717 IKNVISKNIDRTFK
+717 IKGVISKNIDRTFK

>member
-1 MPIIRIRKVLRK
+1 
-13 TKGTSFTMGMAASQA
+13 MGMAASQA

-102 TQYGLSNA
+102 TQYGLANA

-147 ENVGA
+147 ENIGA

-183 LELQNFQESY
+183 LELQNFQSSY
-193 KDFVKE
+193 KSFIKE
-199 TVNLNKAVSTA
+199 TANLNKAVSTA
-210 MKSYFVNSPVDT
+210 LKSYLVNGTDS
-222 LNLGLDGDNITV
+222 LDLVVKNDD
-234 GNTYTITSSSIQA
+234 IQFNVPDEAPIKFGINKDDIAA
-247 FKDAFQGSNSN
+247 FKNAFKGTNSN
-258 NYNIDK
+258 NYNIVK
-264 LKNEGLISETDYNSL
+264 LKNEGLISETDYKSL
-279 KAKID
+279 EAKIN

-291 TMHNAD
+291 TMHDAD
-297 GSDTDI
+297 GNDTTVN
-303 SGIQRADAIDLSAAE
+303 GIQRADAIDLSAAE
-318 DKDAGTITYTIDGD
+318 DTKAGTITYTIDGD

-347 EYTTGGQTTSESETN
+347 EYTTGGQTVSESDTN
-362 SRTLGYAVKET
+362 KRTLGYAGEEK
-373 SIDKAIE
+373 SIDDAIKKE
-380 DGVSFK
+380 NGVSFK
-386 DFVNNLYYNETID
+386 DFVNNLYYTETVD
-399 SENSNSFF
+399 SETSNTFF

-412 GTEDSPYQVFEG
+412 GTEKSPYQAFEG
-424 GIYNSTD
+424 GIVNSTD
-431 ASEVKKYYNDLA
+431 TSKVKEFYNDLA
-443 DDIINS
+443 DEIINS
-449 IMNTV
+449 IMNSV

-461 ILIDKAGTSNE
+461 ILIDKAGKSNDGKFNE
-472 LDAMGIDLSAYI
+472 LKDMGIDLKAYI

-503 DTFLDTIFDSTSKNQ
+503 DTFLDTIFDSESKNQ

-554 LQYLKQANLTQSE
+554 LQYLKQSNLTQSN

-572 IKEHIVETMIENNGT
+572 IKQHIVETMIENNGT

-605 TKAQWYTNMFKRMQQ
+605 TKAQWYTNLFKRMQQ

-706 EHTSLQTEYDS
+706 EHTSLQTEYDV
-717 IKNVISKNIDRTFK
+717 IKGVISKNIDRTFK

>member
-1 MPIIRIRKVLRK
+1 
-13 TKGTSFTMGMAASQA
+13 MGMAASQA

-102 TQYGLSNA
+102 TQYGLANA

-125 NAGGNLNKYLQA
+125 NAGGNLNKYLQV

-147 ENVGA
+147 ENIGA

-158 PSPFNNISVE
+158 PTPFNNISVE

-183 LELQNFQESY
+183 LELQNFQSSY
-193 KDFVKE
+193 KAFIKE
-199 TVNLNKAVSTA
+199 TANLNKAVSTA
-210 MKSYFVNSPVDT
+210 LKSYLVNSPVDT

-234 GNTYTITSSSIQA
+234 GNTYTITSSSIESFKNA
-247 FKDAFQGSNSN
+247 FKGTNSN

-264 LKNEGLISETDYNSL
+264 LKNDGLISETDYKSL
-279 KAKID
+279 EAKIN

-297 GSDTDI
+297 GSDSEI
-303 SGIQRADAIDLSAAE
+303 KGIQRADAIDLSSTE

-332 VKIVVDKSTGKVKSC
+332 IQIVVDKATGNVRSC
-347 EYTTGGQTTSESETN
+347 EYTTGGQSSSESKTNEEGAIETTS
-362 SRTLGYAVKET
+362 SRTLGYAVNGT

-386 DFVNNLYYNETID
+386 NFVNNLYYNETVD
-399 SENSNSFF
+399 SETSNSFF

-412 GTEDSPYQVFEG
+412 GTEESPYQAFEG

-449 IMNTV
+449 IMNSI

-461 ILIDKAGTSNE
+461 ILIDKAGKSNE
-472 LDAMGIDLSAYI
+472 LKDMGIDLKAYI

-503 DTFLDTIFDSTSKNQ
+503 DTFLDTIFDGESKNQ

-525 NKVISYIDENGETKQ
+525 NKVISYIDENGNEQK

-554 LQYLKQANLTQSE
+554 LQYLKQSNLTQSN

-572 IKEHIVETMIENNGT
+572 IKQHIVETMIENNGT

-594 SNDTSNKDNAD
+594 SNDTSNKDNAN
-605 TKAQWYTNMFKRMQQ
+605 TKAQWYTNLFKRMQQ

-706 EHTSLQTEYDS
+706 EHTSLQTEYDV
-717 IKNVISKNIDRTFK
+717 IKGVISKNIDRTFK

>member
-1 MPIIRIRKVLRK
+1 
-13 TKGTSFTMGMAASQA
+13 MGMAASQA

-102 TQYGLSNA
+102 TQYGLANA

-147 ENVGA
+147 ENIGA

-158 PSPFNNISVE
+158 PTPFNNISVE

-183 LELQNFQESY
+183 LELQNFQSSY
-193 KDFVKE
+193 KAFIKE
-199 TVNLNKAVSTA
+199 TANLNKAVNTTL
-210 MKSYFVNSPVDT
+210 KSYLVNSPVDT

-234 GNTYTITSSSIQA
+234 GNTYTITSSSIDA
-247 FKDAFQGSNSN
+247 FKNAFKGTNSN

-264 LKNEGLISETDYNSL
+264 LKNDGLISETDYKSL
-279 KAKID
+279 EAKIKSI
-284 NIKYTER
+284 NYTER
-291 TMHNAD
+291 TMYNAD
-297 GSDTDI
+297 GSDPKTI

-318 DKDAGTITYTIDGD
+318 DTKAGTITYTIDGD
-332 VKIVVDKSTGKVKSC
+332 IQIVVDKATGNVKSC
-347 EYTTGGQTTSESETN
+347 EYTQTSSESKTNEEGASETTS
-362 SRTLGYAVKET
+362 SRTLGYAQKET
-373 SIDKAIE
+373 SIDAAIKK
-380 DGVSFK
+380 GVSFK
-386 DFVNNLYYNETID
+386 DFVNNLYYNETVD
-399 SENSNSFF
+399 SETSNSFF
-407 SLTGD
+407 ILTGD
-412 GTEDSPYQVFEG
+412 GTEKSPYQAFEG

-431 ASEVKKYYNDLA
+431 ASEVKKYYDDLA

-449 IMNTV
+449 IMNSI

-461 ILIDKAGTSNE
+461 ILIDKAGKSNE
-472 LDAMGIDLSAYI
+472 LKDMGIDLKAYI

-503 DTFLDTIFDSTSKNQ
+503 DTFLDTIFDGESKNQ

-525 NKVISYIDENGETKQ
+525 NKVISYIDENGKEQK

-554 LQYLKQANLTQSE
+554 LQYLKQSNLTQSN

-572 IKEHIVETMIENNGT
+572 IKQHIVETMIENNGT

-594 SNDTSNKDNAD
+594 SNDTSNKDNAN
-605 TKAQWYTNMFKRMQQ
+605 TKAQWYTNLFKRMQQ

-706 EHTSLQTEYDS
+706 EHTSLQTEYDV
-717 IKNVISKNIDRTFK
+717 IKGVISKNIDRTFK

>member
-1 MPIIRIRKVLRK
+1 
-13 TKGTSFTMGMAASQA
+13 MGMAASQA

-102 TQYGLSNA
+102 TQYGLANA

-147 ENVGA
+147 ENIGA

-158 PSPFNNISVE
+158 PTPFNNISVE

-183 LELQNFQESY
+183 LELQNFQSSY
-193 KDFVKE
+193 KAFIKE
-199 TVNLNKAVSTA
+199 TANLNKAVSTA
-210 MKSYFVNSPVDT
+210 LKSYLVNSPVDT

-234 GNTYTITSSSIQA
+234 GNTYTITSSSIESFKNA
-247 FKDAFQGSNSN
+247 FKGTNSN

-264 LKNEGLISETDYNSL
+264 LKNDGLISETDYKSL
-279 KAKID
+279 EAKIN

-297 GSDTDI
+297 GSDSEI
-303 SGIQRADAIDLSAAE
+303 KGIQRADAIDLSSTE

-332 VKIVVDKSTGKVKSC
+332 IQIVVDKATGNVKSC
-347 EYTTGGQTTSESETN
+347 EYTTGGQSSSESKTNEEGSIETTS
-362 SRTLGYAVKET
+362 SRTLGYAVNGT

-386 DFVNNLYYNETID
+386 NFVNNLYYNETVD
-399 SENSNSFF
+399 SETSNSFF

-412 GTEDSPYQVFEG
+412 GTEESPYQAFEG

-449 IMNTV
+449 IMNSI

-461 ILIDKAGTSNE
+461 ILIDKAGKSNE
-472 LDAMGIDLSAYI
+472 LKDMGIDLKAYI

-503 DTFLDTIFDSTSKNQ
+503 DTFLDTIFDGESKNQ

-525 NKVISYIDENGETKQ
+525 NKVISYIDENGNEQK

-554 LQYLKQANLTQSE
+554 LQYLKQSNLTQSN

-572 IKEHIVETMIENNGT
+572 IKQHIVETMIENNGT

-594 SNDTSNKDNAD
+594 SNDTSNKDNAN
-605 TKAQWYTNMFKRMQQ
+605 TKAQWYTNLFKRMQQ

-706 EHTSLQTEYDS
+706 EHTSLQTEYDV
-717 IKNVISKNIDRTFK
+717 IKGVISKNIDRTFK

>member
-1 MPIIRIRKVLRK
+1 
-13 TKGTSFTMGMAASQA
+13 MGMAASQA

-102 TQYGLSNA
+102 TQYGLANA

-147 ENVGA
+147 ENIGA

-158 PSPFNNISVE
+158 PTPFNNISVE

-183 LELQNFQESY
+183 LELQNFQSSY
-193 KDFVKE
+193 KAFIKE
-199 TVNLNKAVSTA
+199 TANLNKAVSTA
-210 MKSYFVNSPVDT
+210 LKSYLVNSPVDT

-234 GNTYTITSSSIQA
+234 GNTYTITSSSIEA
-247 FKDAFQGSNSN
+247 FKNAFKGTNSN

-264 LKNEGLISETDYNSL
+264 LKNDGLISETDYKSL
-279 KAKID
+279 EAKIN

-291 TMHNAD
+291 TMYNAD
-297 GSDTDI
+297 GSDSKIT
-303 SGIQRADAIDLSAAE
+303 GIQRADAIDLSAAE
-318 DKDAGTITYTIDGD
+318 DTKAGTITYTIDGD

-347 EYTTGGQTTSESETN
+347 EYTTGGQTASESETN
-362 SRTLGYAVKET
+362 SRTLGYAGEEK
-373 SIDKAIE
+373 SIDDAIKKE
-380 DGVSFK
+380 NGVSFK
-386 DFVNNLYYNETID
+386 DFVNNLYYTETVD
-399 SENSNSFF
+399 SETSNSFF

-412 GTEDSPYQVFEG
+412 GTEESPYQAFEG
-424 GIYNSTD
+424 GIVNSTD
-431 ASEVKKYYNDLA
+431 TSKVKEFYNDLA

-449 IMNTV
+449 IMNSV

-461 ILIDKAGTSNE
+461 ILIDKAGKSNDGKYNE
-472 LDAMGIDLSAYI
+472 LKDMGIDLKAYI

-503 DTFLDTIFDSTSKNQ
+503 DTFLDTIFDSESKNQ

-554 LQYLKQANLTQSE
+554 LQYLKQSNLTQSN

-572 IKEHIVETMIENNGT
+572 IKQHIVETMIENNGT

-605 TKAQWYTNMFKRMQQ
+605 TKAQWYTNLFKRMQQ

-706 EHTSLQTEYDS
+706 EHTSLQTEYDV
-717 IKNVISKNIDRTFK
+717 IKGVISKNIDRTFK

>member
-1 MPIIRIRKVLRK
+1 
-13 TKGTSFTMGMAASQA
+13 MGMAASQA

-102 TQYGLSNA
+102 TQYGLANA

-147 ENVGA
+147 ENIGA

-158 PSPFNNISVE
+158 PTPFNNISVE

-183 LELQNFQESY
+183 LELQNFQSSY
-193 KDFVKE
+193 KAFIKE
-199 TVNLNKAVSTA
+199 TANLNKAVSTA

-222 LNLGLDGDNITV
+222 LNLGLDKDNNLTV
-234 GNTYTITSSSIQA
+234 GNTYTITSSSIDA
-247 FKDAFQGSNSN
+247 FKNAFKGTNSN
-258 NYNIDK
+258 NYNIVK
-264 LKNEGLISETDYNSL
+264 LKNEGLISETDYKSL
-279 KAKID
+279 EAKIN

-291 TMHNAD
+291 TMHNA
-297 GSDTDI
+297 GDTDPTTVK
-303 SGIQRADAIDLSAAE
+303 GIQRADAIDLSAAE
-318 DKDAGTITYTIDGD
+318 DTKAGTITYTIDGD

-347 EYTTGGQTTSESETN
+347 EYTTGGQTVSESDTN
-362 SRTLGYAVKET
+362 KRTLGYAGEEK
-373 SIDKAIE
+373 SIDDAIKKE
-380 DGVSFK
+380 NGVSFK
-386 DFVNNLYYNETID
+386 DFVNNLYYTETVD
-399 SENSNSFF
+399 SETSNSFF

-412 GTEDSPYQVFEG
+412 GTEESPYQAFEG
-424 GIYNSTD
+424 GIVNSTD
-431 ASEVKKYYNDLA
+431 TSKVKEFYNDLA
-443 DDIINS
+443 DEIINS
-449 IMNTV
+449 IMNSV

-461 ILIDKAGTSNE
+461 ILIDKAGKSDDGKYNE
-472 LDAMGIDLSAYI
+472 LKDMGIDLKAYI

-503 DTFLDTIFDSTSKNQ
+503 DTFLDTIFDSESKNQ

-554 LQYLKQANLTQSE
+554 LQYLKQSNLTQSN

-572 IKEHIVETMIENNGT
+572 IKQHIVETMIENNGT

-605 TKAQWYTNMFKRMQQ
+605 TKAQWYTNLFKRMQQ

-706 EHTSLQTEYDS
+706 EHTSLQTEYDV
-717 IKNVISKNIDRTFK
+717 IKGVISKNIDRTFK

>member
-1 MPIIRIRKVLRK
+1 
-13 TKGTSFTMGMAASQA
+13 MGMAASQA

-102 TQYGLSNA
+102 TQYGLANA

-147 ENVGA
+147 ENIGA

-158 PSPFNNISVE
+158 PTPFNNISVE

-183 LELQNFQESY
+183 LELQNFQSSY
-193 KDFVKE
+193 KAFIKE
-199 TVNLNKAVSTA
+199 TANLNKAVSTA
-210 MKSYFVNSPVDT
+210 LKSYLVNSPVDT

-234 GNTYTITSSSIQA
+234 GNTYTITSSSIDA
-247 FKDAFQGSNSN
+247 FKNAFKGTNSN
-258 NYNIDK
+258 NYNIVK
-264 LKNEGLISETDYNSL
+264 LKNEGLISETDYKSL
-279 KAKID
+279 EAKIN

-297 GSDTDI
+297 GTDTTVN
-303 SGIQRADAIDLSAAE
+303 GIQRADAIDLSSTE

-347 EYTTGGQTTSESETN
+347 EYTTGGQTVSESDTN
-362 SRTLGYAVKET
+362 KRTLGYAGEEK
-373 SIDKAIE
+373 SIDDAIKKE
-380 DGVSFK
+380 NGVSFK
-386 DFVNNLYYNETID
+386 DFVNNLYYTETVD
-399 SENSNSFF
+399 SETSNSFF

-412 GTEDSPYQVFEG
+412 GTEESPYQAFEG
-424 GIYNSTD
+424 GIVNSTD
-431 ASEVKKYYNDLA
+431 TSKVKEFYNDLA

-449 IMNTV
+449 IMNSV

-461 ILIDKAGTSNE
+461 ILIDKAGKSNDGKYNE
-472 LDAMGIDLSAYI
+472 LKDMGIDLKAYI

-503 DTFLDTIFDSTSKNQ
+503 DTFLDTIFDGESKNQ

-525 NKVISYIDENGETKQ
+525 NKVISYIDENGETKK

-554 LQYLKQANLTQSE
+554 LQYLKQSNLTQSN

-572 IKEHIVETMIENNGT
+572 IKQHIVETMIKNNGT

-594 SNDTSNKDNAD
+594 SNDTSNKDNAN
-605 TKAQWYTNMFKRMQQ
+605 TKAQWYTNLFKRMQQ

-706 EHTSLQTEYDS
+706 EHTSLQTEYDV
-717 IKNVISKNIDRTFK
+717 IKGVISKNIDRTFK

>member
-1 MPIIRIRKVLRK
+1 
-13 TKGTSFTMGMAASQA
+13 MGMAASQA

-102 TQYGLSNA
+102 TQYGLANA

-147 ENVGA
+147 ENIGA

-158 PSPFNNISVE
+158 PTPFNNISVE

-183 LELQNFQESY
+183 LELQNFQSSY
-193 KDFVKE
+193 KAFIKE
-199 TVNLNKAVSTA
+199 TANLNKAVSTA
-210 MKSYFVNSPVDT
+210 LKSYLVNSPVDT

-234 GNTYTITSSSIQA
+234 GNTYTITSSSIDA
-247 FKDAFQGSNSN
+247 FKNAFKGTNSN

-264 LKNEGLISETDYNSL
+264 LKNDGLISETDYKSL
-279 KAKID
+279 EAKIN

-297 GSDTDI
+297 GSDSEI
-303 SGIQRADAIDLSAAE
+303 KGIQRADAIDLSSTE

-332 VKIVVDKSTGKVKSC
+332 IQIVVDKATGNVKSC
-347 EYTTGGQTTSESETN
+347 EYTTGGQSSSESKTNEEGAIETTS
-362 SRTLGYAVKET
+362 SRTLGYAVNGT

-386 DFVNNLYYNETID
+386 DFVNNLYYNETVD
-399 SENSNSFF
+399 SETSNSFF

-412 GTEDSPYQVFEG
+412 GTEENPYQAFEG

-431 ASEVKKYYNDLA
+431 ASEVKKYYDDLA

-449 IMNTV
+449 IMNSI

-461 ILIDKAGTSNE
+461 ILIDKAGKSNE
-472 LDAMGIDLSAYI
+472 LKDMGIDLKAYI

-503 DTFLDTIFDSTSKNQ
+503 DTFLDTIFDGESKNQ

-525 NKVISYIDENGETKQ
+525 NKVISYIDENGNEQK

-554 LQYLKQANLTQSE
+554 LQYLKQSNLTQSN

-572 IKEHIVETMIENNGT
+572 IKQHIVETMIENNGT

-605 TKAQWYTNMFKRMQQ
+605 TKAQWYTNLFKRMQQ

-706 EHTSLQTEYDS
+706 EHTSLQTEYDV
-717 IKNVISKNIDRTFK
+717 IKGVISKNIDRTFK

>member
-1 MPIIRIRKVLRK
+1 
-13 TKGTSFTMGMAASQA
+13 MGMAASQA

-102 TQYGLSNA
+102 TQYGLANA

-147 ENVGA
+147 ENIGA

-158 PSPFNNISVE
+158 PTPFNNISVE

-183 LELQNFQESY
+183 LELQNFQSSY
-193 KDFVKE
+193 KAFIKE
-199 TVNLNKAVSTA
+199 TANLNKAVSTA
-210 MKSYFVNSPVDT
+210 LKSYLVNSPVDT

-234 GNTYTITSSSIQA
+234 GNTYTITSSSIEA
-247 FKDAFQGSNSN
+247 FKNAFKGTNSN
-258 NYNIDK
+258 NYNIVK
-264 LKNEGLISETDYNSL
+264 LKNEGLISETDYKSL
-279 KAKID
+279 EAKI
-284 NIKYTER
+284 NSINYTER
-291 TMHNAD
+291 TMYNAD
-297 GSDTDI
+297 GSDSKI
-303 SGIQRADAIDLSAAE
+303 NGIQRADAIDLSAAE
-318 DKDAGTITYTIDGD
+318 DTKAGTITYTIDGD

-347 EYTTGGQTTSESETN
+347 EYTTGGQTASESETN
-362 SRTLGYAVKET
+362 SRTLGYAGEEK
-373 SIDKAIE
+373 SIDDAIKKE
-380 DGVSFK
+380 NGVSFK
-386 DFVNNLYYNETID
+386 DFVNNLYYTETVD
-399 SENSNSFF
+399 SETSNSFF
-407 SLTGD
+407 ILTGD
-412 GTEDSPYQVFEG
+412 GTEKSPYQAFEG
-424 GIYNSTD
+424 GIVNSTD
-431 ASEVKKYYNDLA
+431 TSKVKEFYNDLA

-449 IMNTV
+449 IMNSV

-461 ILIDKAGTSNE
+461 ILIDKAGKSNDGKYNE
-472 LDAMGIDLSAYI
+472 LKDMGIDLKAYI

-503 DTFLDTIFDSTSKNQ
+503 DTFLDTIFDSESKNQ

-554 LQYLKQANLTQSE
+554 LQYLKQSNLTQSN

-572 IKEHIVETMIENNGT
+572 IKQHIVETMIENNGT

-605 TKAQWYTNMFKRMQQ
+605 TKAQWYTNLFKRMQQ

-706 EHTSLQTEYDS
+706 EHTSLQTEYDV
-717 IKNVISKNIDRTFK
+717 IKGVISKNIDRTFK

>member
-1 MPIIRIRKVLRK
+1 
-13 TKGTSFTMGMAASQA
+13 MGMAASQA

-102 TQYGLSNA
+102 TQYGLANA

-158 PSPFNNISVE
+158 PTPFNNISVE

-183 LELQNFQESY
+183 LELQNFQSSY
-193 KDFVKE
+193 KAFIKE
-199 TVNLNKAVSTA
+199 TANLNKAVSTA
-210 MKSYFVNSPVDT
+210 LKSYLVNSPVDT
-222 LNLGLDGDNITV
+222 LNLGLDKDNNLTV
-234 GNTYTITSSSIQA
+234 GNTYTITSSSIESFKNA
-247 FKDAFQGSNSN
+247 FKGTNSN

-264 LKNEGLISETDYNSL
+264 LKNDGLISETDYKSL
-279 KAKID
+279 EAKIN

-297 GSDTDI
+297 GSDSEI
-303 SGIQRADAIDLSAAE
+303 KGIQRADAIDLSSTE

-332 VKIVVDKSTGKVKSC
+332 IQIVVDKATGNVRSC
-347 EYTTGGQTTSESETN
+347 EYTTGGQTSSESKTNEEGSSETTS
-362 SRTLGYAVKET
+362 SRTLGYAVRET

-380 DGVSFK
+380 GGVSFK
-386 DFVNNLYYNETID
+386 DFVNNLYYTETVD
-399 SENSNSFF
+399 SETSNSFF

-412 GTEDSPYQVFEG
+412 GTEESPYQAFEG

-431 ASEVKKYYNDLA
+431 ASEVKKYYDDLA

-449 IMNTV
+449 IMNSI

-461 ILIDKAGTSNE
+461 ILIDKAGKSNE
-472 LDAMGIDLSAYI
+472 LKDMGIDLKAYI

-503 DTFLDTIFDSTSKNQ
+503 DTFLDTIFDGESKNQ

-525 NKVISYIDENGETKQ
+525 NKVISYIDENGETKK

-554 LQYLKQANLTQSE
+554 LQYLKQSNLTQSN

-572 IKEHIVETMIENNGT
+572 IKQHIVETMIKNNGT

-605 TKAQWYTNMFKRMQQ
+605 TKAQWYTNLFKRMQQ

-706 EHTSLQTEYDS
+706 EHTSLQTEYDV
-717 IKNVISKNIDRTFK
+717 IKGVISKNIDRTFK

>member
-1 MPIIRIRKVLRK
+1 
-13 TKGTSFTMGMAASQA
+13 MGMAASQA

-102 TQYGLSNA
+102 TQYGLANA

-147 ENVGA
+147 ENIGA

-158 PSPFNNISVE
+158 PTPFNNISVE

-183 LELQNFQESY
+183 LELQNFQSSY
-193 KDFVKE
+193 KAFIKE
-199 TVNLNKAVSTA
+199 TANLNKAVSTA
-210 MKSYFVNSPVDT
+210 LKSYLVNSPVDT

-234 GNTYTITSSSIQA
+234 GNTYTITSLSIEA
-247 FKDAFQGSNSN
+247 FKNAFNGTNSN

-264 LKNEGLISETDYNSL
+264 LKNEGLISETDYKSL
-279 KAKID
+279 EAKIN

-297 GSDTDI
+297 GSDSEI
-303 SGIQRADAIDLSAAE
+303 KGIQRADAIDLSSTE

-332 VKIVVDKSTGKVKSC
+332 IQIVVDKATGNVRSC
-347 EYTTGGQTTSESETN
+347 EYTTGGQSSSESKTNEEGSIETTS
-362 SRTLGYAVKET
+362 SRTLGYAVNGT

-386 DFVNNLYYNETID
+386 NFVNNLYYNETVD
-399 SENSNSFF
+399 SETSNSFF

-412 GTEDSPYQVFEG
+412 GTEESPYQAFEG

-449 IMNTV
+449 IMNSI

-461 ILIDKAGTSNE
+461 ILIDKAGKSNE
-472 LDAMGIDLSAYI
+472 LKDMGIDLKAYI

-503 DTFLDTIFDSTSKNQ
+503 DTFLDTIFDGESKNQ

-525 NKVISYIDENGETKQ
+525 NKVISYIDENGNEQK

-554 LQYLKQANLTQSE
+554 LQYLKQSNLTQSN

-572 IKEHIVETMIENNGT
+572 IKQHIVETMIENNGT

-594 SNDTSNKDNAD
+594 SNDTSNKDNAN
-605 TKAQWYTNMFKRMQQ
+605 TKAQWYTNLFKRMQQ

-706 EHTSLQTEYDS
+706 EHTSLQTEYDV
-717 IKNVISKNIDRTFK
+717 IKGVISKNIDRTFK

>member
-1 MPIIRIRKVLRK
+1 
-13 TKGTSFTMGMAASQA
+13 MGMAASQA

-102 TQYGLSNA
+102 TQYGLANA

-147 ENVGA
+147 ENIGA

-158 PSPFNNISVE
+158 PTPFNNISVE

-183 LELQNFQESY
+183 LELQNFQSSY
-193 KDFVKE
+193 KAFIKE
-199 TVNLNKAVSTA
+199 TANLNKAVSTA
-210 MKSYFVNSPVDT
+210 LKSYLVNSPVDT

-234 GNTYTITSSSIQA
+234 GNTYTITSSSIESFKNA
-247 FKDAFQGSNSN
+247 FKGTNSN

-264 LKNEGLISETDYNSL
+264 LKNDGLISETDYKSL
-279 KAKID
+279 EAKIN

-297 GSDTDI
+297 GSDSKI
-303 SGIQRADAIDLSAAE
+303 NGIQRADAIDLSSTE

-332 VKIVVDKSTGKVKSC
+332 IQIVVDKATGNVKSC
-347 EYTTGGQTTSESETN
+347 EYTTGGQTSSESKTNEEGSIETTS
-362 SRTLGYAVKET
+362 SRTLGYAVNGT

-386 DFVNNLYYNETID
+386 NFVNNLYYNETVD
-399 SENSNSFF
+399 SETSNSFF

-412 GTEDSPYQVFEG
+412 GTEESPYQAFEG

-431 ASEVKKYYNDLA
+431 VSEVKKYYNDLA

-449 IMNTV
+449 IMNSI

-461 ILIDKAGTSNE
+461 ILIDKAGKSNE
-472 LDAMGIDLSAYI
+472 LKDMGIDLKAYI

-503 DTFLDTIFDSTSKNQ
+503 DTFLDTIFDGESKNQ

-525 NKVISYIDENGETKQ
+525 NKVISYIDENGNEQK

-554 LQYLKQANLTQSE
+554 LQYLKQSNLTQSN

-572 IKEHIVETMIENNGT
+572 IKQHIVETMIKNNGT

-594 SNDTSNKDNAD
+594 SNDTSNKDNAN
-605 TKAQWYTNMFKRMQQ
+605 TKAQWYTNLFKRMQQ

-706 EHTSLQTEYDS
+706 EHTSLQTEYDV
-717 IKNVISKNIDRTFK
+717 IKGVISKNIDRTFK

>member
-1 MPIIRIRKVLRK
+1 
-13 TKGTSFTMGMAASQA
+13 MGMAASQA

-102 TQYGLSNA
+102 TQYGLANA

-147 ENVGA
+147 ENIGA

-158 PSPFNNISVE
+158 PTPFNNISVE

-183 LELQNFQESY
+183 LELQNFQSSY
-193 KDFVKE
+193 KDFIKE
-199 TVNLNKAVSTA
+199 TANLNKAVSTA

-222 LNLGLDGDNITV
+222 LNLGLDKDNNLTV
-234 GNTYTITSSSIQA
+234 GNTYTITSSSIDA
-247 FKDAFQGSNSN
+247 FKNAFKGTNSN
-258 NYNIDK
+258 NYNIVK
-264 LKNEGLISETDYNSL
+264 LKNEGLISETDYKSL

-297 GSDTDI
+297 GTDTTTVN
-303 SGIQRADAIDLSAAE
+303 GIQRADAIDLSAAE
-318 DKDAGTITYTIDGD
+318 DTKAGTITYTIDGD

-347 EYTTGGQTTSESETN
+347 EYTTGGQTASESETN
-362 SRTLGYAVKET
+362 KRTLGYAGEEK
-373 SIDKAIE
+373 SIDDAIKKE
-380 DGVSFK
+380 NGVSFK
-386 DFVNNLYYNETID
+386 DFVNNLYYTETVD
-399 SENSNSFF
+399 SETSNSFF

-412 GTEDSPYQVFEG
+412 GTEESPYQAFEG
-424 GIYNSTD
+424 GIVNSTD
-431 ASEVKKYYNDLA
+431 TSKVKEFYNDLA

-449 IMNTV
+449 IMNSV

-461 ILIDKAGTSNE
+461 ILIDKAGKSNE
-472 LDAMGIDLSAYI
+472 LEAMGIDLKAYI

-503 DTFLDTIFDSTSKNQ
+503 DTFLDTIFDSESKNQ

-554 LQYLKQANLTQSE
+554 LQYLKQSNLTQSN

-572 IKEHIVETMIENNGT
+572 IKQHIVETMIKNNGT

-594 SNDTSNKDNAD
+594 SNDTSNKDNAN
-605 TKAQWYTNMFKRMQQ
+605 TKAQWYTNLFKRMQQ

-630 SSSQWMEYALESGI
+630 SSSHWMEYALESGI

-706 EHTSLQTEYDS
+706 EHTSLQTEYDV
-717 IKNVISKNIDRTFK
+717 IKGVISKNIDRTFK

>member
-1 MPIIRIRKVLRK
+1 
-13 TKGTSFTMGMAASQA
+13 MGMAASQA

-102 TQYGLSNA
+102 TQYGLANA

-147 ENVGA
+147 ENIGA

-158 PSPFNNISVE
+158 PTPFNNISVE

-193 KDFVKE
+193 KDFIKE
-199 TVNLNKAVSTA
+199 TANLNKAVSTA
-210 MKSYFVNSPVDT
+210 LESYFVNSPVDT
-222 LNLGLDGDNITV
+222 LNLGLDKDNNLTV
-234 GNTYTITSSSIQA
+234 GNTYTITSSSIESFKNA
-247 FKDAFQGSNSN
+247 FNGTNSN
-258 NYNIDK
+258 NYNIYK
-264 LKNEGLISETDYNSL
+264 LKNEGLISETDYKSL
-279 KAKID
+279 EAKIN

-291 TMHNAD
+291 TMHDAD
-297 GSDTDI
+297 GNDTTVN
-303 SGIQRADAIDLSAAE
+303 GIQRADAIDLSAAE
-318 DKDAGTITYTIDGD
+318 DTKAGTITYTIDGD

-347 EYTTGGQTTSESETN
+347 EYTTGGQTVSESDTN
-362 SRTLGYAVKET
+362 KRTLGYAGEEK
-373 SIDKAIE
+373 SIDDAIKKE
-380 DGVSFK
+380 NGVSFK
-386 DFVNNLYYNETID
+386 DFVNNLYYTETVD
-399 SENSNSFF
+399 SETSNTFF

-412 GTEDSPYQVFEG
+412 GTEKSPYQAFEG
-424 GIYNSTD
+424 GIVNSTD
-431 ASEVKKYYNDLA
+431 TSKVKEFYNDLA
-443 DDIINS
+443 DEIINS
-449 IMNTV
+449 IMNSV

-461 ILIDKAGTSNE
+461 ILIDKAGKSNDGKFNE
-472 LDAMGIDLSAYI
+472 LKDMGIDLKAYI

-503 DTFLDTIFDSTSKNQ
+503 DTFLDTIFDSESKNQ

-554 LQYLKQANLTQSE
+554 LQYLKQSNLTQSN

-572 IKEHIVETMIENNGT
+572 IKQHIVETMIENNGT

-605 TKAQWYTNMFKRMQQ
+605 TKAQWYTNLFKRMQQ

-706 EHTSLQTEYDS
+706 EHTSLQTEYDV
-717 IKNVISKNIDRTFK
+717 IKGVISKNIDRTFK

>member
-1 MPIIRIRKVLRK
+1 
-13 TKGTSFTMGMAASQA
+13 MGMAASQA

-125 NAGGNLNKYLQA
+125 NAGGDLNKYLQA

-147 ENVGA
+147 DNIGA

-158 PSPFNNISVE
+158 PSPFNNVSVE

-183 LELQNFQESY
+183 LELQNFKTSY
-193 KDFVKE
+193 SSFINE
-199 TVNLNKAVSTA
+199 TSNLNKATETA
-210 MKSYFVNSPVDT
+210 LKKYLVNSPVDS
-222 LNLGLDGDNITV
+222 LGLTLDDSGNIQVKT
-234 GNTYTITSSSIQA
+234 G
-247 FKDAFQGSNSN
+247 AFQNTAASINSFKNAFLSGGS
-258 NYNIDK
+258 NYNIEN
-264 LKNEGLISETDYNSL
+264 LKTNGLISEADYKSL
-279 KAKID
+279 KAKLDSIGYVTK
-284 NIKYTER
+284 NLK
-291 TMHNAD
+291 NAD
-297 GSDTDI
+297 DSTETI
-303 SGIQRADAIDLSAAE
+303 SGIKRADSIEMSYTDDAE
-318 DKDAGTITYTIDGD
+318 SNTRTYIIGD
-332 VKIVVDKSTGKVKSC
+332 DIKVVVDKDGKVTNC
-347 EYTTGGQTTSESETN
+347 EYTSGGRTTATN
-362 SRTLGYAVKET
+362 SLGYT
-373 SIDKAIE
+373 SPAGDITIDKAIE
-380 DGVSFK
+380 DGVNFK
-386 DFVNNLYYNETID
+386 DFVNNLFYSETETND
-399 SENSNSFF
+399 EGSVTQKYFL
-407 SLTGD
+407 SLAGS
-412 GTEDSPYQVFEG
+412 GTEADPYKAYEG
-424 GIYNSTD
+424 GIVSNTD
-431 ASEVKKYYNDLA
+431 EKTVSAIYNDLA
-443 DDIINS
+443 DDLINS
-449 IMNTV
+449 IMNCV

-461 ILIDKAGTSNE
+461 ILMNNASNSIV
-472 LDAMGIDLSAYI
+472 LSGMGINLDDYI
-484 PGLENVTL
+484 PGLTNVTIGT
-492 AQQLTNYQTAK
+492 QLENYQKAK
-503 DTFLDTIFDSTSKNQ
+503 DTFLDTIFSDNSKGQ
-518 VVEDLQS
+518 VVADLNS
-525 NKVISYIDENGETKQ
+525 NETISYVDENGNTQ
-540 VTVTPENLTDIDFI
+540 TVTVTPENLTDIDFI
-554 LQYLKQANLTQSE
+554 LQYLKQKGLTQSE

-572 IKEHIVETMIENNGT
+572 IKHHIVDTMIENYGT

-594 SNDTSNKDNAD
+594 STDTTNKGNAD
-605 TKAQWYTNMFKRMQQ
+605 TKAQWYTNMFNRMKQ

-644 VTLEQVDKSYNW
+644 VSLEQVDKSYNW

>member
-1 MPIIRIRKVLRK
+1 
-13 TKGTSFTMGMAASQA
+13 MGMAASQA

-102 TQYGLSNA
+102 TQYGLANA

-147 ENVGA
+147 ENIGA

-158 PSPFNNISVE
+158 PTPFNNISVE

-183 LELQNFQESY
+183 LELQNFQSSY
-193 KDFVKE
+193 KAFIKE
-199 TVNLNKAVSTA
+199 TANLNKAVSTA
-210 MKSYFVNSPVDT
+210 LKSYLVNSPVDT

-234 GNTYTITSSSIQA
+234 GNTYTITSSSIDA
-247 FKDAFQGSNSN
+247 FKNAFKGTNSN
-258 NYNIDK
+258 NYNIGK
-264 LKNEGLISETDYNSL
+264 LKNDGLISETDYKSL
-279 KAKID
+279 KAKI
-284 NIKYTER
+284 NSINYTER
-291 TMHNAD
+291 TMYNAD
-297 GSDTDI
+297 GSDSKI
-303 SGIQRADAIDLSAAE
+303 NGIQRADAIDLSSTE

-332 VKIVVDKSTGKVKSC
+332 IQIVVDKATGKVKSC
-347 EYTTGGQTTSESETN
+347 EYTTGGQTSSESKTNEEGSSETTS
-362 SRTLGYAVKET
+362 SRTLGYAGEEK
-373 SIDKAIE
+373 SIDDAIKKE
-380 DGVSFK
+380 NGVSFK
-386 DFVNNLYYNETID
+386 DFVNNLYYTETVD
-399 SENSNSFF
+399 SETSNSFF

-412 GTEDSPYQVFEG
+412 GTEESPYQAFEG
-424 GIYNSTD
+424 GIVNSTD
-431 ASEVKKYYNDLA
+431 TSKVKEFYNDLA
-443 DDIINS
+443 DEIINS
-449 IMNTV
+449 IMNSV

-461 ILIDKAGTSNE
+461 ILIDKAGKSNE
-472 LDAMGIDLSAYI
+472 LEDMGIDLKAYI

-503 DTFLDTIFDSTSKNQ
+503 DTFLDTIFDSESKNQ

-554 LQYLKQANLTQSE
+554 LQYLKQSNLTQSN

-572 IKEHIVETMIENNGT
+572 IKQHIVETMIENNGT

-605 TKAQWYTNMFKRMQQ
+605 TKAQWYTNLFKRMQQ

-706 EHTSLQTEYDS
+706 EHTSLQTEYDV
-717 IKNVISKNIDRTFK
+717 IKGVISKNIDRTFK

>member
-1 MPIIRIRKVLRK
+1 
-13 TKGTSFTMGMAASQA
+13 MGMAASQA

-102 TQYGLSNA
+102 TQYGLANA

-199 TVNLNKAVSTA
+199 TANLNKAVNTA
-210 MKSYFVNSPVDT
+210 LKSYLVNGTDS
-222 LNLGLDGDNITV
+222 LDLVVKNDD
-234 GNTYTITSSSIQA
+234 IQFNVPDEAPIKFGINQADIESFKNA
-247 FKDAFQGSNSN
+247 FKGTNSN
-258 NYNIDK
+258 NYNIVK
-264 LKNEGLISETDYNSL
+264 LKNEGLISETDYKSL
-279 KAKID
+279 EAKIN

-291 TMHNAD
+291 TMHTAD
-297 GSDTDI
+297 GDDVDVN
-303 SGIQRADAIDLSAAE
+303 GIQRADAIDLSAAE
-318 DKDAGTITYTIDGD
+318 DTKSGTITYTIDGD
-332 VKIVVDKSTGKVKSC
+332 VKIVVDKATGKVKSC
-347 EYTTGGQTTSESETN
+347 EYTTGGQTVSESDTN
-362 SRTLGYAVKET
+362 SRTLGYAGEEK
-373 SIDKAIE
+373 SIDDAIKKE
-380 DGVSFK
+380 NGVSFK
-386 DFVNNLYYNETID
+386 DFVNNLYYTETVD
-399 SENSNSFF
+399 SETSNSFF

-412 GTEDSPYQVFEG
+412 GTEKSPYQAFEG
-424 GIYNSTD
+424 GIVNSTD
-431 ASEVKKYYNDLA
+431 TSKVKEFYNDLA

-449 IMNTV
+449 IMNSV

-461 ILIDKAGTSNE
+461 ILIDKAGKSNDGKYNE
-472 LDAMGIDLSAYI
+472 LKDMGIDLKAYI

-503 DTFLDTIFDSTSKNQ
+503 DTFLDTIFDSESKNQ

-554 LQYLKQANLTQSE
+554 LQYLKQSNLTQSN

-572 IKEHIVETMIENNGT
+572 IKQHIVETMIENNGT

-605 TKAQWYTNMFKRMQQ
+605 TKAQWYTNLFKRMQQ

-706 EHTSLQTEYDS
+706 EHTSLQTEYDV
-717 IKNVISKNIDRTFK
+717 IKGVISKNIDRTFK